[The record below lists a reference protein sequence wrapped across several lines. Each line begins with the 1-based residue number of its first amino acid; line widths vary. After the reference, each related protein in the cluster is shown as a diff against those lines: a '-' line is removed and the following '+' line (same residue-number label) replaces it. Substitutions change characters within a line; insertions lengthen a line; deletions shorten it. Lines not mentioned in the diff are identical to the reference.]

1 MTQLLLS
8 RLALGPRL
16 SMAIMSLEAKEPD
29 QPTHLVVC
37 C

>member
-8 RLALGPRL
+8 RLAVGPRL
-16 SMAIMSLEAKEPD
+16 SKAVMSLEVKEPD